1 MSDTAAVVGA
11 LKQALKG
18 RGMTYRDVARG
29 LGLSEA
35 SVKRLFSRND
45 FTLERLE
52 RVCALLELSLNDLLR
67 LAEAGQSVI
76 SELTDAQ
83 ERELMADRKLL
94 LMAILVVNGWTYE
107 QILGHYTLSAQEV
120 VGYLVRLDRLKLID
134 LLPRNRIRLR
144 ISRNFTWRK
153 GGAIE
158 QYFEQQVAGEFLR
171 HRFEGQ
177 NALRRFV
184 FGVLSKRSMALLRRR
199 LEQVVREFND
209 LHREDLQLP
218 PAARRGTSLLLA
230 ARRWA
235 PSVFAD
241 LERVARGSRG

>member
-1 MSDTAAVVGA
+1 MSDTSAVLGA

-29 LGLSEA
+29 LDLSEA

-45 FTLERLE
+45 FTLVRLE
-52 RVCALLELSLNDLLR
+52 RICALLELSLGDLLR

-83 ERELMADRKLL
+83 ERELMADRKML
-94 LMAILVVNGWTYE
+94 LMAILVINGWTYE
-107 QILGHYTLSAQEV
+107 QILGDYTLSAQEV

-153 GGAIE
+153 DGAIE
-158 QYFEQQVAGEFLR
+158 RFFEHQVVGEFLR
-171 HRFEGQ
+171 HRFDGA
-177 NALRRFV
+177 NSLRRFV
-184 FGVLSKRSMALLRRR
+184 FGVLSKRSMTLLRRR
-199 LEQVVREFND
+199 LDQVVREFNE
-209 LHREDLQLP
+209 LHQEDLQLP
-218 PAARRGTSLLLA
+218 PGARRGTSLLLA

-241 LERVARGSRG
+241 LERERRG

>member
-18 RGMTYRDVARG
+18 RGMTYRDVARA
-29 LGLSEA
+29 LRLSEA
-35 SVKRLFSRND
+35 SVKRLFSRSD

-52 RVCALLELSLNDLLR
+52 TLCALLELSLGDLMR
-67 LAEAGQSVI
+67 LAEAGQAVI

-94 LMAILVVNGWTYE
+94 LMAILVINGWTYE
-107 QILGHYTLSAQEV
+107 
-120 VGYLVRLDRLKLID
+120 RLDRLKLID

-171 HRFEGQ
+171 HRFDGP
-177 NALRRFV
+177 NAVRRFV
-184 FGVLSKRSMALLRRR
+184 FGVLSKRSMTLLRRR
-199 LEQVVREFND
+199 LEQLVREFND
-209 LHREDLQLP
+209 LHQEDLQLP

-230 ARRWA
+230 TRRWA
-235 PSVFAD
+235 PSIFAD
-241 LERVARGSRG
+241 LERVGRGQRG

>member
-35 SVKRLFSRND
+35 SVKRLFSRKD

-67 LAEAGQSVI
+67 LAEAGQATI

-94 LMAILVVNGWTYE
+94 LMSILVVNGWTYE
-107 QILGHYTLSAQEV
+107 QILGHYTLSEQEV
-120 VGYLVRLDRLKLID
+120 IGYLVRLDRLKLID

-184 FGVLSKRSMALLRRR
+184 FGVLSKRSMTLLRRR

-218 PAARRGTSLLLA
+218 PGARRGTSLLLA

-241 LERVARGSRG
+241 LERVRRG

>member
-1 MSDTAAVVGA
+1 MADTPAVLGA

-18 RGMTYRDVARG
+18 KGMTYRQVAQE

-35 SVKRLFSRND
+35 SVKRLFSQND

-52 RVCALLELSLNDLLR
+52 KVCGLLELSLGDLLR
-67 LAEAGQSVI
+67 LAETGQTVI
-76 SELTDAQ
+76 TELTDAQ

-94 LMAILVVNGWTYE
+94 LMAILVINGWTYD
-107 QILGHYTLSAQEV
+107 QILGDYTLNAQEV

-153 GGAIE
+153 GGPIE
-158 QYFEQQVAGEFLR
+158 QFFEQQVAGEFLR
-171 HRFEGQ
+171 HRFDGA
-177 NALRRFV
+177 NASRRFV
-184 FGVLSKRSMALLRRR
+184 FGVLSKRSMTLLRRR
-199 LEQVVREFND
+199 LEQLVREFHE

-218 PAARRGTSLLLA
+218 PATRRGTSMLLA
-230 ARRWA
+230 VRRWA

-241 LERVARGSRG
+241 LERSRGG